1 MDLKSLWER
10 SGKAHKTA
18 STSVPKPPLILIQ
31 SLRFILRQG
40 LAFRGHDEIKD
51 SLNQG
56 NFHELL
62 KWLADNLDGA
72 NKAVLLNALKDPEMT
87 GLKMMEGLV
96 NACARETTRLIR
108 QDLGEEKFAVLA
120 CLFTDACHNEQLVVC
135 LRYV

>member
-72 NKAVLLNALKDPEMT
+72 NKAV
-87 GLKMMEGLV
+87 
-96 NACARETTRLIR
+96 C
-108 QDLGEEKFAVLA
+108 
-120 CLFTDACHNEQLVVC
+120 
-135 LRYV
+135 

>member
-10 SGKAHKTA
+10 SGKAQKTA
-18 STSVPKPPLILIQ
+18 PTSAPKPPSILLR

-72 NKAVLLNALKDPEMT
+72 NKAV
-87 GLKMMEGLV
+87 
-96 NACARETTRLIR
+96 C
-108 QDLGEEKFAVLA
+108 
-120 CLFTDACHNEQLVVC
+120 
-135 LRYV
+135 